1 MIPLITKRK
10 GFYIALVIKKL
21 SSGHNR
27 RGYVAMS
34 NSGQEDTN
42 HSQFYIIMKRT
53 AYLNGEYVVFGKV
66 IDGWVRLSVLEIVR
80 ERVL

>member
-1 MIPLITKRK
+1 
-10 GFYIALVIKKL
+10 
-21 SSGHNR
+21 
-27 RGYVAMS
+27 MS

-80 ERVL
+80 QT